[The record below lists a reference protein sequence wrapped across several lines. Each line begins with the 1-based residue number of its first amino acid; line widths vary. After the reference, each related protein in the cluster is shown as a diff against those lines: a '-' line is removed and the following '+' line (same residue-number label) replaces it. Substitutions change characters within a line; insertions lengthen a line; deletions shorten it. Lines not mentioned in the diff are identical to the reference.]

1 MFRVNSKVH
10 GESSIINA
18 LCPKFIAA
26 KTETFFNATAGIRP
40 VNTKQKL
47 MLAKA
52 AKDAGKNAY
61 HPVTS
66 TGTGAA
72 LLTKEGNIY
81 TGCNVQSVISGLG
94 CCAERCAIYNAV
106 AHGAYNYKAIAVYF
120 PTQKGAKP
128 CGACLQLISEFA
140 QVAKTDIRILMVNKE
155 GRIVAEGTVNKML
168 PGAYGPR
175 TSGKKLAAY
184 RKDRD

>member
-1 MFRVNSKVH
+1 MNKLTNY
-10 GESSIINA
+10 INVS
-18 LCPKFIAA
+18 FIGVSM
-26 KTETFFNATAGIRP
+26 NQ
-40 VNTKQKL
+40 KQRQI
-47 MLAKA
+47 LAKA
-52 AKDAGKNAY
+52 AKAAGRNAY

-72 LLTKEGNIY
+72 LLTKKGNIY

-106 AHGAYNYKAIAVYF
+106 AHGAYNYEAIAVYF
-120 PTQKGAKP
+120 PSKKGAKP

-140 QVAKTDIRILMVNKE
+140 QVAKADIKILMVNKE
-155 GRIVAEGTVNKML
+155 GRIVAESTANKML

-175 TSGKKLAAY
+175 TAGKKIQAY
-184 RKDRD
+184 NKDND

>member
-1 MFRVNSKVH
+1 M
-10 GESSIINA
+10 
-18 LCPKFIAA
+18 
-26 KTETFFNATAGIRP
+26 
-40 VNTKQKL
+40 NTKQKL
-47 MLAKA
+47 ALAKA
-52 AKDAGKNAY
+52 AKEAGRNAY

-72 LLTKEGNIY
+72 LMTKEGSIY

-106 AHGAYNYKAIAVYF
+106 AHSAYNYKAIAVYF
-120 PTQKGAKP
+120 PTKNGAKP

-155 GRIVAEGTVNKML
+155 GRITAESTANKML
-168 PGAYGPR
+168 PAAYGPR
-175 TSGKKLAAY
+175 TAGKKLSAY
-184 RKDRD
+184 EKNKDNLYK

>member
-1 MFRVNSKVH
+1 MNQ
-10 GESSIINA
+10 
-18 LCPKFIAA
+18 
-26 KTETFFNATAGIRP
+26 
-40 VNTKQKL
+40 KQKL

-52 AKDAGKNAY
+52 AMEASKNAY
-61 HPVTS
+61 HPVTR
-66 TGTGAA
+66 TAAGAA
-72 LLTKEGNIY
+72 LMTREGSVY

-120 PTQKGAKP
+120 PTKNGAKP

-140 QVAKTDIRILMVNKE
+140 QVAKTDIRILMVNNE
-155 GRIVAEGTVNKML
+155 GRIIAESTVNKML

-175 TSGKKLAAY
+175 TAGKKLAAY
-184 RKDRD
+184 EKNRD